1 MSFSSGAYLGSHS
14 TASQWAE
21 PIGAPDATPAALGA
35 AWAKVYTPAEIA
47 RWASRNT
54 APQPVADPEA
64 ARYWAEQRRDA
75 SKRARR
81 HAASREAR
89 VKPRQR
95 DLARQIDGD
104 AAANARPVCPC
115 SCGLCRARG
124 IALMAKDSSAEGVSR
139 RRSRPSRH
147 APWDLARHIDRT
159 GRRGRERRDE

>member
-1 MSFSSGAYLGSHS
+1 MTTSDARLSRALLLLDTGDDDLWA
-14 TASQWAE
+14 AE

-81 HAASREAR
+81 QAASREAR

-115 SCGLCRARG
+115 ACGLCRAG
-124 IALMAKDSSAEGVSR
+124 GS
-139 RRSRPSRH
+139 H
-147 APWDLARHIDRT
+147 
-159 GRRGRERRDE
+159 